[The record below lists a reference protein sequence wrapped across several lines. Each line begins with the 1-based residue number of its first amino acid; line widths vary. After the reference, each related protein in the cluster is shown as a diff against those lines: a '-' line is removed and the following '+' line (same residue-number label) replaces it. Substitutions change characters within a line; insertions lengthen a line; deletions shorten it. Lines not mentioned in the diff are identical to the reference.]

1 VEAQEPAVRDHKLAA
16 GCRGATG
23 KPVRPIGHQDQIYS
37 TTGIFSMFGILQGR
51 IRATITPS
59 RHHAITPTQPILSDK
74 TWLEFF
80 DTRGGYFELPR
91 NIIT

>member
-1 VEAQEPAVRDHKLAA
+1 VRDHKLAA

-51 IRATITPS
+51 IRATITP
-59 RHHAITPTQPILSDK
+59 AQPILSDK